1 MLIKRSNIIDVRDNG
16 GRGIMKI
23 LDHQGR
29 ILWEKRHPTPQFD
42 DHDPLTI
49 VKTDEGKLL
58 YNPTNGITTTYVCE
72 LMEEGY
78 ENDWIE
84 IDE

>member
-1 MLIKRSNIIDVRDNG
+1 MKTVIKTYNEI
-16 GRGIMKI
+16 
-23 LDHQGR
+23 
-29 ILWEKRHPTPQFD
+29 TPS
-42 DHDPLTI
+42 
-49 VKTDEGKLL
+49 EGKLL

-78 ENDWIE
+78 KNDWIE